1 MDKIIPENVNFY
13 EKMTACFGDLSQFE
27 QKIQQI
33 AEIAGIDL
41 RQYEIDHLAVRMN
54 SLETAEKWRDLL
66 VKNVKILKES
76 KVNGRPIGLFEL
88 KQAVDF
94 CGQKVKIVE
103 LPFPKGKIYPQE
115 GWEHAEAIIPMLEGE
130 KVDQWISRVQK
141 MFSLKENSELSLK
154 ISQPEVEGEQL
165 PNPTIAINVKNAT
178 LCNHSCLKLH
188 PYGINDIICSENH
201 F

>member
-1 MDKIIPENVNFY
+1 MDKIIPENANFY

-33 AEIAGIDL
+33 AEIAEIDL
-41 RQYEIDHLAVRMN
+41 SKYEIDHLAVRMN
-54 SLETAEKWRDLL
+54 TFETAKKWRNLL
-66 VKNVKILKES
+66 VENVNTLKES
-76 KVNGRPIGLFEL
+76 KVNGRLIGLFEL
-88 KQAVDF
+88 TQAVDF
-94 CGQKVKIVE
+94 LGQKVKIIE
-103 LPFPKGKIYPQE
+103 LPFPKSK
-115 GWEHAEAIIPMLEGE
+115 AVIPMQQSEN
-130 KVDQWISRVQK
+130 VDSWIERVIK
-141 MFSLKENSELSLK
+141 MFALNENPKLNIK

-178 LCNHSCLKLH
+178 LSNHSCLKLH

>member
-1 MDKIIPENVNFY
+1 
-13 EKMTACFGDLSQFE
+13 
-27 QKIQQI
+27 
-33 AEIAGIDL
+33 
-41 RQYEIDHLAVRMN
+41 MN
-54 SLETAEKWRDLL
+54 TLETAEKWRNLL

-88 KQAVDF
+88 TQAIDF

-115 GWEHAEAIIPMLEGE
+115 GWEHIEAVIPMQQGE
-130 KVDQWISRVQK
+130 SVVLWIERMLK
-141 MFSLKENSELSLK
+141 MFALNENPALNIK

-178 LCNHSCLKLH
+178 LGNHSCLKLH